1 MDKTKKING
10 KFTKFIKLELL
21 NGNCIITDLEQIN
34 AIDESEGLI
43 VLERYTQLSRNTFC
57 EIFPI
62 VINPKFVIDAIPIDG
77 WLTEKEGQ
85 HDKQDNWFELYDWN
99 VPGTKT
105 DGNQSY

>member
-1 MDKTKKING
+1 MDKTKKINC

-85 HDKQDNWFELYDWN
+85 HDKQDN
-99 VPGTKT
+99 
-105 DGNQSY
+105 

>member
-43 VLERYTQLSRNTFC
+43 VLGRYTQLSRNTF
-57 EIFPI
+57 
-62 VINPKFVIDAIPIDG
+62 
-77 WLTEKEGQ
+77 L
-85 HDKQDNWFELYDWN
+85 
-99 VPGTKT
+99 
-105 DGNQSY
+105 

>member
-34 AIDESEGLI
+34 AINESEGLI
-43 VLERYTQLSRNTFC
+43 ALERYKQLSRNTFS

-62 VINPKFVIDAIPIDG
+62 VINHKFLIDVIPVKG
-77 WLTEKEGQ
+77 WLTQKEGQ
-85 HDKQDNWFELYDWN
+85 HDKQDN
-99 VPGTKT
+99 
-105 DGNQSY
+105 

>member
-34 AIDESEGLI
+34 AINESEGLI
-43 VLERYTQLSRNTFC
+43 VLERYTQLSRNAFS

-62 VINPKFVIDAIPIDG
+62 VINPKFVIDAIPVNG

-85 HDKQDNWFELYDWN
+85 HGKQDN
-99 VPGTKT
+99 
-105 DGNQSY
+105 

>member
-62 VINPKFVIDAIPIDG
+62 VINPKFVVSAERVDG
-77 WLTEKEGQ
+77 WLTQEEG
-85 HDKQDNWFELYDWN
+85 
-99 VPGTKT
+99 
-105 DGNQSY
+105 